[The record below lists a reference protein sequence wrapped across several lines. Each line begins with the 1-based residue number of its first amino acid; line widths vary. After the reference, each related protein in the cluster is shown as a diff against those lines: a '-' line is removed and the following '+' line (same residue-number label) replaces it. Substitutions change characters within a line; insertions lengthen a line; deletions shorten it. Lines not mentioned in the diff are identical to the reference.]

1 MKSLLS
7 LILTGIILM
16 CPVGSIAGQIYH
28 WVDSNG
34 HDQLTEEPPPP
45 DGRLKEVIE
54 FTPPPVKTRP
64 QAVIQQPQQISDAQT
79 AQIMNEVTVARKQ
92 ATEARIRAQEAQAI
106 ADELIRRADEFK
118 ATRANTNRR
127 RQKNK
132 SIVVRLENDAL
143 QAQQLAAQA
152 AEEARQAEER
162 ALRIEEKAAKTM
174 IQKTP
179 EDQPALSNTN

>member
-1 MKSLLS
+1 
-7 LILTGIILM
+7 M

-64 QAVIQQPQQISDAQT
+64 EAEIQQPQQIPDAQT
-79 AQIMNEVTVARKQ
+79 TQIMNAVTAARKQ
-92 ATEARIRAQEAQAI
+92 ATEARIRAQEAQDI

-132 SIVVRLENDAL
+132 SIIVRLENDAL

-152 AEEARQAEER
+152 AEEARKAEER
-162 ALRIEEKAAKTM
+162 ALQIEKKAAKTM
-174 IQKTP
+174 IQQAP